1 MKKNNINKLLVITA
15 FASFALSACKSN
27 TSEKSAASTTSDK
40 TTISTDKTTASE
52 EGTNALA
59 EGITASDDVRTIVVS
74 YSIAS
79 WPYNALTADGESDGF
94 EIAVLKAI
102 DELLPQYEFKFEP
115 TGDDSDLLIGVQT
128 GKYQIGS
135 KGAWWTEERASTY
148 LFPQHYIAA
157 SVTGLVFRSENADKI
172 KDMQSFADFSGLL
185 VPLAPQNA
193 QYTIIENY
201 NKNNPD
207 HQVILEAADNFT
219 VSEQYQWVIE
229 GRYDAAFVIQTAF
242 DTIVTAEDGE
252 YHDYADQL
260 AYVPYEAIPTY
271 PLFAPGEKELV
282 AAYDE
287 SWEIL
292 YENGTLDELQ
302 EKYFGYSVY
311 DLIPEGYQIGDEL

>member
-1 MKKNNINKLLVITA
+1 MKKSNINKLLAITVL
-15 FASFALSACKSN
+15 ASLAVSACGGS
-27 TSEKSAASTTSDK
+27 TSETGTAEE
-40 TTISTDKTTASE
+40 KTTASAE
-52 EGTNALA
+52 TTDTSAEKTGVSAEGTT
-59 EGITASDDVRTIVVS
+59 GSGDVRTIVVS
-74 YSIAS
+74 HSTAS

-94 EIAVLKAI
+94 EVAVLKAI

-135 KGAWWTEERASTY
+135 KGAWWTKDRADKY
-148 LFPQHYIAA
+148 LFPEHYIAA
-157 SVTGLVFRSENADKI
+157 SVTGLVFRTENADQI

-201 NKNNPD
+201 NKKNPD

-229 GRYDAAFVIQTAF
+229 GRYDAAFVIQTSY
-242 DTIVTAEDGE
+242 DTIVAAEDGE

-260 AYVPYEAIPTY
+260 SYVPYEAIPTY
-271 PLFAPGEKELV
+271 PLFAPGEDELA

-287 SWEIL
+287 AWEKL

-302 EKYFGYSVY
+302 EKYFGYNVY